1 MSRCLFLS
9 PLLPLLLPMLLP
21 ILLAGCGNTN
31 QAPAGVQGDPARGRL
46 ALAQHACRACHMI
59 PGVTGSEVYVGRTLD
74 DLGDRQYIGGRLPN
88 TQANLVRWIRAPQ
101 TIDPGTAMPA
111 MGVSER
117 DALDMSAYLLT
128 LKK

>member
-1 MSRCLFLS
+1 
-9 PLLPLLLPMLLP
+9 
-21 ILLAGCGNTN
+21 
-31 QAPAGVQGDPARGRL
+31 
-46 ALAQHACRACHMI
+46 MI

-74 DLGDRQYIGGRLPN
+74 DLGDRQYIGGNLPN

-101 TIDPGTAMPA
+101 TIDPGTARPA

-117 DALDMSAYLLT
+117 EALDMSAYLLT